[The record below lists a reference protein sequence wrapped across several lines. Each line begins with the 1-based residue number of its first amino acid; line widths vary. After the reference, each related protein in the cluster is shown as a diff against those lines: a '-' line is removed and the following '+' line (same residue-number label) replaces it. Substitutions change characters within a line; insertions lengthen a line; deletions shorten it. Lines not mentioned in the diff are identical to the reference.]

1 MTAMAWDTPDHI
13 TSDSSGLVLIG
24 TALGLVFEAELVDT
38 GPERG
43 ALMGGLFKG
52 NTLERRWEQVC
63 KAGFIFVQ
71 YLLGFLGQFFHL
83 DICFLSTLQ
92 QMPQTIT
99 NIPRCLPQILTLPKF
114 WYHLAHSFS
123 PKNGPLA
130 LGGRSQ
136 PLK

>member
-52 NTLERRWEQVC
+52 NTLERRWEQVQELVC
-63 KAGFIFVQ
+63 KA
-71 YLLGFLGQFFHL
+71 
-83 DICFLSTLQ
+83 
-92 QMPQTIT
+92 
-99 NIPRCLPQILTLPKF
+99 
-114 WYHLAHSFS
+114 
-123 PKNGPLA
+123 
-130 LGGRSQ
+130 SQ
-136 PLK
+136 RHE